1 MISRIYCF
9 GSLNVANDLHL
20 CWWTAQMQKVIQENV
35 PKTQG
40 WREKEAWR
48 SSNFVKKCGELGTHT
63 LLLSPQETAKVA
75 EPPDDGRKTET
86 QWNMCWPLLQVNE
99 AVIIVAAAAVERDD
113 ANAIVT
119 MLLPPSCSN
128 SLPCTRALSL
138 SLSLSLSPIKPRMA
152 DERNESKAKEDNNTR
167 TQYLNGKFQ
176 NSK

>member
-1 MISRIYCF
+1 MYLR
-9 GSLNVANDLHL
+9 
-20 CWWTAQMQKVIQENV
+20 
-35 PKTQG
+35 PKDG
-40 WREKEAWR
+40 EKEAWR

-75 EPPDDGRKTET
+75 EPPDEGRKTET

-99 AVIIVAAAAVERDD
+99 AVIIVAAAAAVERDD

-128 SLPCTRALSL
+128 SSHACSL

-152 DERNESKAKEDNNTR
+152 DERNEGKAKEDNNTR

>member
-1 MISRIYCF
+1 
-9 GSLNVANDLHL
+9 
-20 CWWTAQMQKVIQENV
+20 MQKVIQENV

-138 SLSLSLSPIKPRMA
+138 SLSLSPIKPRMA